1 MKLKV
6 ILMHLHVKSLKAAV
20 IFKTILFIHL
30 MVQKSQLPIRIIICM
45 RTLPTEQNIAT
56 ISWQIILKEFHLPQP
71 LSVRLR
77 KHLYPM
83 VSRISMLLAWM
94 KKLPCH
100 GQTHLYP
107 NIHSMRISTVVS
119 RQHGQS
125 QTIIVLVLFGRLRI
139 LDQLDIIWMIM
150 MGFLL
155 L

>member
-1 MKLKV
+1 M
-6 ILMHLHVKSLKAAV
+6 KSLKAAV
-20 IFKTILFIHL
+20 IFKTTLSILR
-30 MVQKSQLPIRIIICM
+30 MEQKLQQRIRIIICM
-45 RTLPTEQNIAT
+45 KTLPMAQSIAT
-56 ISWQIILKEFHLPQP
+56 ISWQIILKVLHLPQP

-125 QTIIVLVLFGRLRI
+125 QTIIVLVLFGKLRI
-139 LDQLDIIWMIM
+139 LDRVDIIWMIM